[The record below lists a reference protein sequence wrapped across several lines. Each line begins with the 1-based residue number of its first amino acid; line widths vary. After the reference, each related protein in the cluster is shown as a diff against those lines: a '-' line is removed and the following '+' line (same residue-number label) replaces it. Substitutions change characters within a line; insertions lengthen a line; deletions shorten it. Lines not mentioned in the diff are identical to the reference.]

1 MKTVNEYLVYLDE
14 QKFTRDQQTAIKTAD
29 KNVQIIACAGSGKTS
44 TIVARIVYLIV
55 SGVKPSEI
63 VAITY
68 TEKAAASL
76 KHKIYQ
82 EYEKAMG
89 TLEGLSDLYIGTIHG
104 YCLFLLQES

>member
-1 MKTVNEYLVYLDE
+1 MKTVDEYKKYLDE
-14 QKFTRDQQTAIKTAD
+14 QNFTPDQQRATLTAD

-55 SGVKPSEI
+55 SGVNPSEI

-76 KHKIYQ
+76 KQRIYR
-82 EYEKAMG
+82 
-89 TLEGLSDLYIGTIHG
+89 I
-104 YCLFLLQES
+104 